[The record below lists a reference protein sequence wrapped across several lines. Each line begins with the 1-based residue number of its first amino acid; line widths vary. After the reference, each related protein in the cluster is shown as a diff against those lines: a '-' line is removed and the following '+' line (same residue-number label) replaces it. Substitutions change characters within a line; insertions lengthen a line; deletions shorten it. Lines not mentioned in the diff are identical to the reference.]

1 MAIKH
6 LRMLA
11 GAVVLA
17 AALATPAHA
26 EWTLLGTRD
35 VRDAVDRD
43 SIGLP
48 GGRQFSRIKLCAAQR
63 PVHLIDVDVHFAN
76 GGHQDV
82 PVRARLRPGDCTRN
96 LDLTGD
102 DRNITRV
109 DMVYEANT
117 RRRGVHATI
126 RLFGE

>member
-1 MAIKH
+1 MK
-6 LRMLA
+6 LKT
-11 GAVVLA
+11 LA
-17 AALATPAHA
+17 AAAVMALAVAGPAHA
-26 EWTLLGTRD
+26 EWTLLGSRD
-35 VRDAVDRD
+35 VKDAVDRD
-43 SIGLP
+43 SISVP
-48 GGRQFSRIKLCAAQR
+48 GGRQFTRIRLCAAER

-82 PVRARLRPGDCTRN
+82 LVRARLRPGDCTRA

-126 RLFGE
+126 RLWGE